1 MGVIVTLVVI
11 VFVPVCVVL
20 TLIILL
26 QDSKGEGLSSSAFG
40 GSGMETVLGGHGA
53 ASFLSKLTTW
63 VAIGFMV
70 ISLFLM
76 RFYGESID
84 GSLTPLEEE
93 KTEQTQEATPVDQ
106 EEQAEDSKGTLTDTI
121 DESTEE
127 NTTEEDTTDTT
138 EEDTKGTITPPG
150 SPE

>member
-1 MGVIVTLVVI
+1 MGAIVTLVVI

-40 GSGMETVLGGHGA
+40 GSGMESVLGGHGA

-76 RFYGESID
+76 RFYGESVD
-84 GSLTPLEEE
+84 GTLTPYEEE
-93 KTEQTQEATPVDQ
+93 NTEQTQQATVEDQ
-106 EEQAEDSKGTLTDTI
+106 ENAEDSKGAITDI
-121 DESTEE
+121 SEESTDDGT
-127 NTTEEDTTDTT
+127 TTEETTDTT
-138 EEDTKGTITPPG
+138 DEDTKGTI
-150 SPE
+150 SP